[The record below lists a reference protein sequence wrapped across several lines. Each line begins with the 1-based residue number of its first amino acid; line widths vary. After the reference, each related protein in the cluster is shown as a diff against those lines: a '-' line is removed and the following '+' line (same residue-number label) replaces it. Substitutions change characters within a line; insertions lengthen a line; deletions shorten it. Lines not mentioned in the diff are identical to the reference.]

1 MEFKDK
7 FNEILRDLNCTSR
20 RLSVESGISESVI
33 SRYRSGER
41 TPKSDSEQIK
51 KITEALYNV
60 SLEQKSSKYT
70 KKIIKEI
77 LIDSLKERNP
87 FDYDSLSKNLN
98 ELILAL
104 NINIS
109 DMSKYIVFDSSHISR
124 IRYGKTKPSDPL
136 EFSTKVSNYIATK
149 YNSDEEK
156 RILKELINCNDVG
169 LQDKKIFETIYNYLT
184 NSTSSPSKDYIN
196 DFLNNLDNF
205 NLNNYIKAI
214 KFDELK
220 VPSLP
225 FYIIKNKTYY
235 GIEEMKKGELDFFKA
250 TVLSKNKGDIF
261 MCSDMPMEDMAKDID
276 FGKKWMFAI
285 AMSLKKG
292 LHINIIHNLDRP
304 FNEMMLGLESWIPI
318 YMTGQVSPYY
328 LKEAKNTPY
337 NHLNYVSGVVA
348 LSGECI
354 KGYHIKGKYYL
365 TSNSRELEY
374 YQEKKDLLLKKANS
388 LMDIYN
394 ESSMNKL
401 KTFLLK
407 DAKVIADRKRVLSS
421 LPLFTINDDLLL
433 KILKRNKLSKEEIKK
448 IVDYKKEE
456 EKNINIILKNGII
469 TDNIFIEEKSTFDKD
484 NIYLSLE
491 NIFYKDKIKYTY
503 EEYKEHL
510 KNTRDYSKNNKNYKI
525 NINSTKTFNN
535 ISINIVKDNY
545 VVITKQD
552 FPTIHFIIRHP
563 KLIEAINNFNPL
575 VIEKD
580 L

>member
-1 MEFKDK
+1 
-7 FNEILRDLNCTSR
+7 
-20 RLSVESGISESVI
+20 
-33 SRYRSGER
+33 
-41 TPKSDSEQIK
+41 
-51 KITEALYNV
+51 
-60 SLEQKSSKYT
+60 
-70 KKIIKEI
+70 
-77 LIDSLKERNP
+77 
-87 FDYDSLSKNLN
+87 
-98 ELILAL
+98 
-104 NINIS
+104 
-109 DMSKYIVFDSSHISR
+109 MSKYIVFDSSHISR

-136 EFSTKVSNYIATK
+136 EFSTKIANYIMSK
-149 YNSDEEK
+149 YNSNEDK
-156 RILKELINCNDVG
+156 KVLKELINCQDEE

-220 VPSLP
+220 VPNIP

-328 LKEAKNTPY
+328 LKEVKNTPY
-337 NHLNYVSGVVA
+337 NHLNYVSGVAA

-354 KGYHIKGKYYL
+354 KGYHNKGKYYL

>member
-77 LIDSLKERNP
+77 LIDSLKERNS

-136 EFSTKVSNYIATK
+136 EFSTRVSNYIATK

-184 NSTSSPSKDYIN
+184 NSTSSSSKDYIN

-220 VPSLP
+220 VPNLP

-354 KGYHIKGKYYL
+354 KGYHNKGKYYL

>member
-7 FNEILRDLNCTSR
+7 FNELLNKLNCTSR
-20 RLSVESGISESVI
+20 KLSVESGISESVI

-60 SLEQKSSKYT
+60 SLEQRSSKYT
-70 KKIIKEI
+70 KKIIEEI
-77 LIDSLKERNP
+77 LIDSLKEKNP

-104 NINIS
+104 NININ

-184 NSTSSPSKDYIN
+184 NSTSSSSKDYIN

-220 VPSLP
+220 VPNLP

-348 LSGECI
+348 LSGEYI
-354 KGYHIKGKYYL
+354 KGYHNKGKYYL

>member
-7 FNEILRDLNCTSR
+7 FNELLNKLNCTSR
-20 RLSVESGISESVI
+20 KLSVESGISESVI

-60 SLEQKSSKYT
+60 SLEQRSSKYT
-70 KKIIKEI
+70 KKIIEEI
-77 LIDSLKERNP
+77 LIDSLKEKNP

-104 NINIS
+104 NININ

-220 VPSLP
+220 VPNLP

-354 KGYHIKGKYYL
+354 KGYHNKGKYYL

-394 ESSMNKL
+394 ELNINKL
-401 KTFLLK
+401 KAFLLK
-407 DAKVIADRKRVLSS
+407 DTKVIADRKRILSS
-421 LPLFTINDDLLL
+421 LPLFTINDELLL

-448 IVDYKKEE
+448 IVNYKKEE
-456 EKNINIILKNGII
+456 EKNINIILKNSII

-510 KNTRDYSKNNKNYKI
+510 KNTRDYSKKNKNYKI
-525 NINSTKTFNN
+525 NINNIKTFNN

-545 VVITKQD
+545 AVITKQD

-563 KLIEAINNFNPL
+563 KLIDAINNFNPL